1 MKSHQTKEQFVLVNK
16 EQLESLLY
24 SYHRDNVLANIWLFE
39 YEQSVYS
46 DIRDEYLQDVCFDS
60 LDKLVKNKQFAF
72 IISDTFVGPIYEK
85 KELAEQTRNCFT
97 DVENIFVLSLE
108 ELNILVFSYYRDE
121 ICEEIR
127 EQFDVAYEEE
137 SEAENYFEHLS
148 EMSGY
153 DIDSY
158 EDLIKLEFES
168 EEAKTVPLPFFRET
182 FLHVNE
188 AEQNENPSQS
198 SDNGELVVSN
208 NLFLLRC
215 NKIYWLFQF
224 Y

>member
-24 SYHRDNVLANIWLFE
+24 SYHRDNVLANMGLFE
-39 YEQSVYS
+39 DEQSVYS
-46 DIRDEYLQDVCFDS
+46 YIRDEYLQDVCFDS
-60 LDKLVKNKQFAF
+60 LDELVKNKQFTF
-72 IISDTFVGPIYEK
+72 IISDTFVGPIYETK
-85 KELAEQTRNCFT
+85 KLAEQTRNCFT

-108 ELNILVFSYYRDE
+108 ELNVLVFSYYRDD

-127 EQFDVAYEEE
+127 EQFDVAYEEK

-148 EMSGY
+148 EISGY
-153 DIDSY
+153 DIESY

-168 EEAKTVPLPFFRET
+168 EEAKIVPLPFFRET

-188 AEQNENPSQS
+188 SEQNGNPSQS
-198 SDNGELVVSN
+198 SDNVESVVSN
-208 NLFLLRC
+208 NLFLLRY
-215 NKIYWLFQF
+215 NKIY
-224 Y
+224 

>member
-24 SYHRDNVLANIWLFE
+24 SYHRDNVLANMGLFE
-39 YEQSVYS
+39 DEQSVYS

-60 LDKLVKNKQFAF
+60 LDKLVKDKQFTF
-72 IISDTFVGPIYEK
+72 IISDTFVGPIYET

-108 ELNILVFSYYRDE
+108 ELNVLVFSYYRDD

-148 EMSGY
+148 ETSGY
-153 DIDSY
+153 DINSY

-168 EEAKTVPLPFFRET
+168 EEAKIVPLPFLRET

-188 AEQNENPSQS
+188 SEQNGNPSQS
-198 SDNGELVVSN
+198 SDNVESVVSN

-215 NKIYWLFQF
+215 NKIY
-224 Y
+224 

>member
-1 MKSHQTKEQFVLVNK
+1 MKSNKNKDQFVLVKK

-24 SYHRDNVLANIWLFE
+24 SYYRDNVLANMGLFE
-39 YEQSVYS
+39 DEQSVYS
-46 DIRDEYLQDVCFDS
+46 YIRDEYLQDVCFDS
-60 LDKLVKNKQFAF
+60 LDKLVKNKQYAF
-72 IISDTFVGPIYEK
+72 IISDTFVGPIYET
-85 KELAEQTRNCFT
+85 KELAEQTRNCFKSP
-97 DVENIFVLSLE
+97 ENIFVLSLE
-108 ELNILVFSYYRDE
+108 ELNVLVFSYYRDD

-153 DIDSY
+153 DINSY

-168 EEAKTVPLPFFRET
+168 EEAKIVPLPFFRET

-188 AEQNENPSQS
+188 SEQNGNPSQS
-198 SDNGELVVSN
+198 SDNVESVVSN

-215 NKIYWLFQF
+215 NKIY
-224 Y
+224 

>member
-1 MKSHQTKEQFVLVNK
+1 MKSNKNKDQFVLVKK

-24 SYHRDNVLANIWLFE
+24 SYYRDNVLANMGLFE
-39 YEQSVYS
+39 DEQSVYS

-60 LDKLVKNKQFAF
+60 LDKLVKNKQFTF
-72 IISDTFVGPIYEK
+72 IISDTFVGPIYET

-97 DVENIFVLSLE
+97 DIENIFVLSLE
-108 ELNILVFSYYRDE
+108 ELNVLVFSYYRDD

-153 DIDSY
+153 DINSY

-168 EEAKTVPLPFFRET
+168 EEAKIVPLPFFRET

-188 AEQNENPSQS
+188 SEQNGNPSQS
-198 SDNGELVVSN
+198 SDNVESVVSN
-208 NLFLLRC
+208 NLFLLRY
-215 NKIYWLFQF
+215 NKIY
-224 Y
+224 

>member
-1 MKSHQTKEQFVLVNK
+1 M
-16 EQLESLLY
+16 
-24 SYHRDNVLANIWLFE
+24 
-39 YEQSVYS
+39 
-46 DIRDEYLQDVCFDS
+46 
-60 LDKLVKNKQFAF
+60 
-72 IISDTFVGPIYEK
+72 
-85 KELAEQTRNCFT
+85 
-97 DVENIFVLSLE
+97 E

-215 NKIYWLFQF
+215 NKIY
-224 Y
+224 

>member
-24 SYHRDNVLANIWLFE
+24 SYHRDNVLANMGLFE
-39 YEQSVYS
+39 DEQSVYS

-60 LDKLVKNKQFAF
+60 LDKLVKDKQFTF
-72 IISDTFVGPIYEK
+72 IISDTFVGPIYET

-108 ELNILVFSYYRDE
+108 ELNVLVFSYYRDD

-153 DIDSY
+153 DINSY

-168 EEAKTVPLPFFRET
+168 EEAKIVPLPFLRET

-188 AEQNENPSQS
+188 SEQNGNPSQS
-198 SDNGELVVSN
+198 SDNVESVVSN

-215 NKIYWLFQF
+215 NKIY
-224 Y
+224 

>member
-1 MKSHQTKEQFVLVNK
+1 MG
-16 EQLESLLY
+16 
-24 SYHRDNVLANIWLFE
+24 LFE
-39 YEQSVYS
+39 DEQSVYS

-60 LDKLVKNKQFAF
+60 LDKLVKNKQFTF
-72 IISDTFVGPIYEK
+72 IISDTFVGPIYET

-97 DVENIFVLSLE
+97 DIENIFVLSLE
-108 ELNILVFSYYRDE
+108 ELNVLVFSYYRDD

-137 SEAENYFEHLS
+137 SEAESYFEHLS

-168 EEAKTVPLPFFRET
+168 EEAKTIPLPFFRET
-182 FLHVNE
+182 FLHTNE
-188 AEQNENPSQS
+188 AEQKLNPSQNQS
-198 SDNGELVVSN
+198 SNNDKSFISN

-215 NKIYWLFQF
+215 NKIH
-224 Y
+224 

>member
-1 MKSHQTKEQFVLVNK
+1 MKSHQNKGQFVLVNK
-16 EQLESLLY
+16 KQLEALLY
-24 SYHRDNVLANIWLFE
+24 SYHRDNVLANTWFFE
-39 YEQSVYS
+39 DDNSIYS
-46 DIRDEYLQDVCFDS
+46 ETRDEYVADYGFHS
-60 LDKLVKNKQFAF
+60 LDELVKNKQFTF
-72 IISDTFVGPIYEK
+72 IISDTFVGPIYET

-97 DVENIFVLSLE
+97 DVKNIFVLSLE
-108 ELNILVFSYYRDE
+108 ELNVLVFSYYRDE

-153 DIDSY
+153 DIESY

-182 FLHVNE
+182 FIHVNE
-188 AEQNENPSQS
+188 AEQNGNPSQS
-198 SDNGELVVSN
+198 SDNGESVVSN

-215 NKIYWLFQF
+215 NKIY
-224 Y
+224 

>member
-24 SYHRDNVLANIWLFE
+24 SYHRDNVLANMVLFE
-39 YEQSVYS
+39 DEQSVYS

-60 LDKLVKNKQFAF
+60 LDKLVKDKQFTF
-72 IISDTFVGPIYEK
+72 IISDTFVGPIYET

-108 ELNILVFSYYRDE
+108 ELNVLVFSYYRDD

-153 DIDSY
+153 DINSY

-168 EEAKTVPLPFFRET
+168 EEAKIVPLPFFRET

-188 AEQNENPSQS
+188 SEQNGNPSQS
-198 SDNGELVVSN
+198 SDNVESVVSN

-215 NKIYWLFQF
+215 NKIY
-224 Y
+224 

>member
-1 MKSHQTKEQFVLVNK
+1 MKSNQNKDQFVLVKK

-24 SYHRDNVLANIWLFE
+24 SYYRDNVLANMGLFE
-39 YEQSVYS
+39 DENSSYS
-46 DIRDEYLQDVCFDS
+46 YSRDEYLNDVCFDS
-60 LDKLVKNKQFAF
+60 LDELVKNQQFTF
-72 IISDTFVGPIYEK
+72 IISDTFVGPIYET

-97 DVENIFVLSLE
+97 NVENIFVLSLE
-108 ELNILVFSYYRDE
+108 ELNVLVFSYYRDD

-153 DIDSY
+153 DIESY

-182 FLHVNE
+182 FIHVNE
-188 AEQNENPSQS
+188 AEQNGNPSQS
-198 SDNGELVVSN
+198 SDNGESVVSN

-215 NKIYWLFQF
+215 NKIY
-224 Y
+224 

>member
-1 MKSHQTKEQFVLVNK
+1 MKSHQTKDQFVLVNK
-16 EQLESLLY
+16 EQLETLLY
-24 SYHRDNVLANIWLFE
+24 SYYRDNVLANMGLFE
-39 YEQSVYS
+39 DEQSVYS

-60 LDKLVKNKQFAF
+60 LDKLVKNKQYAF
-72 IISDTFVGPIYEK
+72 IISDTFVGPIYET

-108 ELNILVFSYYRDE
+108 ELNVLVFSYYRDD

-127 EQFDVAYEEE
+127 EQFDIYAYEEE
-137 SEAENYFEHLS
+137 VENYFEHLS

-153 DIDSY
+153 DIESY
-158 EDLIKLEFES
+158 EDLLKLEFES

-182 FLHVNE
+182 FIHINE

-198 SDNGELVVSN
+198 QSSNNDKSVISN

-215 NKIYWLFQF
+215 NKIY
-224 Y
+224 

>member
-24 SYHRDNVLANIWLFE
+24 SYHRDNVLANMGLFE
-39 YEQSVYS
+39 DEQSVYS

-60 LDKLVKNKQFAF
+60 LDKLVKDKQFTF
-72 IISDTFVGPIYEK
+72 IISDTFVGPIYET

-108 ELNILVFSYYRDE
+108 ELNVLVFSYYRDD

-153 DIDSY
+153 DINSY

-168 EEAKTVPLPFFRET
+168 EEAKIVPLPFFRET

-188 AEQNENPSQS
+188 SEQNGNPSQS
-198 SDNGELVVSN
+198 SDNVESVVSN

-215 NKIYWLFQF
+215 NKIY
-224 Y
+224 